1 MKAFLDPDAEWHVAL
16 APILAQPS
24 YRGAEAVRD
33 LLLEEIPSVMD
44 GFRAEVLEVREAGD
58 DAVIVEVR
66 FVAKGRA
73 SGASIEQPFFHSY
86 GSREQALEAVW
97 LRG

>member
-16 APILAQPS
+16 APIL
-24 YRGAEAVRD
+24 
-33 LLLEEIPSVMD
+33 D

-73 SGASIEQPFFHSY
+73 SGASIEQPFFHVYRFRDGKAISLHSY
-86 GSREQALEAVW
+86 GSREQGLEAVW
-97 LRG
+97 LRE

>member
-16 APILAQPS
+16 APIL
-24 YRGAEAVRD
+24 
-33 LLLEEIPSVMD
+33 D